1 MFKYM
6 YVFCMHAKLFLCI
19 RLCVYVC
26 VYLCVYVS
34 SYAYVLVCAY
44 VYDEEISTHTHGHT
58 IYTYE

>member
-1 MFKYM
+1 M

-44 VYDEEISTHTHGHT
+44 VNDEEISTHTRPYY
-58 IYTYE
+58 IYI